1 MDGNKSH
8 SHTARAQDTD
18 LGTKTTSSFDYGTK
32 STNTTGNHTHQFG
45 GYINSYWGD
54 SNHTSFQPGGGAW
67 TQAAGDHAHT
77 VYIGG
82 HEHTMYIGPH
92 GHVVIVDADGN
103 AETTVKKYCIL
114 LHSESGIMTFK
125 MSDTPQTIKIFNLRS
140 DTNEFIGAGDAYIP
154 PHTGLPAN
162 CTDIAPPD
170 IPSSYIA
177 VFDSETQT
185 WSLHE
190 DRRGETVYD
199 TTTGNQVYISDLGP
213 LPENV
218 TSVSPG
224 GGYKKWDSKAQVW
237 VNDEAAEA
245 AARLR
250 EAEGTKNR
258 LLQIAS
264 EKIAPL
270 QDVVDLDEATDK
282 EKASL
287 LAWRKYRVQVN
298 RVDTLKPVWPEKP
311 ASSL

>member
-1 MDGNKSH
+1 
-8 SHTARAQDTD
+8 
-18 LGTKTTSSFDYGTK
+18 
-32 STNTTGNHTHQFG
+32 
-45 GYINSYWGD
+45 
-54 SNHTSFQPGGGAW
+54 
-67 TQAAGDHAHT
+67 
-77 VYIGG
+77 
-82 HEHTMYIGPH
+82 
-92 GHVVIVDADGN
+92 
-103 AETTVKKYCIL
+103 
-114 LHSESGIMTFK
+114 MTFK
-125 MSDTPQTIKIFNLRS
+125 MSSKAQTIKIFNLRS

-170 IPSSYIA
+170 IPSSHIA
-177 VFDSETQT
+177 VFDAETET

-190 DRRGETVYD
+190 DHRGETVYD
-199 TTTGNQVYISDLGP
+199 TTTGNQVYISAPGP

-224 GGYKKWDSKAQVW
+224 GEYRKWDSKAKVW

-270 QDVVDLDEATDK
+270 QDAVDLDEATDK

-287 LAWRKYRVQVN
+287 LAWRKYRVLVN
-298 RVDTLKPVWPEKP
+298 RVDTLNPDWPEQP
-311 ASSL
+311 V

>member
-1 MDGNKSH
+1 
-8 SHTARAQDTD
+8 
-18 LGTKTTSSFDYGTK
+18 
-32 STNTTGNHTHQFG
+32 
-45 GYINSYWGD
+45 
-54 SNHTSFQPGGGAW
+54 
-67 TQAAGDHAHT
+67 
-77 VYIGG
+77 
-82 HEHTMYIGPH
+82 
-92 GHVVIVDADGN
+92 
-103 AETTVKKYCIL
+103 
-114 LHSESGIMTFK
+114 MTFK
-125 MSDTPQTIKIFNLRS
+125 MSDTPRTIKIFNLRS

-170 IPSSYIA
+170 IPASHIA
-177 VFDSETQT
+177 IFDAETGT

-190 DRRGETVYD
+190 DHRGETVYD
-199 TTTGNQVYISDLGP
+199 TTTGNQVYISAPGP

-218 TSVSPG
+218 TSVSPDG
-224 GGYKKWDSKAQVW
+224 EYQKWDGKAW
-237 VNDEAAEA
+237 VKDEAAET

-250 EAEGTKNR
+250 EAEGTKSR
-258 LLQIAS
+258 LLQMAS

-270 QDVVDLDEATDK
+270 QDAVDLDEATDK